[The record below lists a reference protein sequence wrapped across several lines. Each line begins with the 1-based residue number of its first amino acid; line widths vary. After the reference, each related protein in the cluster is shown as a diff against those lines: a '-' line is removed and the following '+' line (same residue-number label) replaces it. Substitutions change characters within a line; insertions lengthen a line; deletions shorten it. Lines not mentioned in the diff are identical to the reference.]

1 MAIKAL
7 FTSATGMNAQ
17 SFALDTTA
25 NNLANINTTGF
36 KRNQADFQD
45 LIYVSRVTPGSQAAQ
60 GQQVPT
66 GVQVGSGVRI
76 SGTSKIFDEGSLVNT
91 NNPLDVAIEGQGFLQ
106 IILPNGERR
115 YTRDGALALNTNG
128 NLVNQDGFLVDPQ
141 ITIPQD
147 AVSISVGADGTVSV
161 INAGAANASV
171 SLGQLTLVR
180 FPNPAGLSAE
190 GRNLFSETAS
200 SGAPIIATPGQS
212 GTGLLRQ
219 GFLERSN
226 VDAVTELINLIV
238 AQRAFEFNSRAVR
251 AADEVLSN
259 TTNLT
264 Q

>member
-1 MAIKAL
+1 M
-7 FTSATGMNAQ
+7 
-17 SFALDTTA
+17 
-25 NNLANINTTGF
+25 
-36 KRNQADFQD
+36 
-45 LIYVSRVTPGSQAAQ
+45 
-60 GQQVPT
+60 
-66 GVQVGSGVRI
+66 
-76 SGTSKIFDEGSLVNT
+76 
-91 NNPLDVAIEGQGFLQ
+91 
-106 IILPNGERR
+106 
-115 YTRDGALALNTNG
+115 
-128 NLVNQDGFLVDPQ
+128 
-141 ITIPQD
+141 
-147 AVSISVGADGTVSV
+147 
-161 INAGAANASV
+161 

-180 FPNPAGLSAE
+180 FPNPGGLSAE

-259 TTNLT
+259 TINLT